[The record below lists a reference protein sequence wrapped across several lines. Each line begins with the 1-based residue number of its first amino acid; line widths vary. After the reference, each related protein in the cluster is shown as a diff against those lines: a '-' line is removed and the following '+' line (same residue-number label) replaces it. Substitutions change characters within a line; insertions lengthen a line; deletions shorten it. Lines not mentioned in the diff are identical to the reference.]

1 MQNQDTICAVATGQG
16 GAIGIIRVSGPDA
29 IAMVDRIFTPTGSFL
44 PLSGRKPYT
53 LSFGQIK
60 NIQGEIVDEV
70 LVSLFRAPHSYT
82 GEDAVE
88 ISCHGSSYI
97 LQQVMQLLINCGCR
111 SAAPGE
117 YTQRAFLNGKMDLS
131 QAEAVADLIASNSEA
146 AHRLAMNQMRGGFSK
161 ELGKLRD
168 QLLHLT
174 SLMELEL
181 DFSDHEELEFA
192 DRTELQTLAT
202 QIESLI
208 GRLTDSFSTGNAIKN
223 GVPVAIIGETNVGK
237 STLLNALV
245 GEERAIVSDIH
256 GTTRDVIEDTVNIK
270 GLTFRFIDTAGIRAT
285 TDTIEA
291 LGIERSFQAIKQAA
305 VVLWVVDQ
313 TIADKQIIELSNK
326 VLPLCKDKQLILLL
340 NKSDLKMSATSI
352 GTINFP
358 GNVHILSLSAK
369 NKEGIDKLQ
378 DLLIEV
384 TGISAISQTDV
395 IVTNVRHYEAL
406 VSALESIRRVKEG
419 LASELSVDF
428 ISQDLRECIYHLSD
442 IVGEVTTNEV
452 LGNIFNHFCVG
463 K

>member
-1 MQNQDTICAVATGQG
+1 M
-16 GAIGIIRVSGPDA
+16 
-29 IAMVDRIFTPTGSFL
+29 
-44 PLSGRKPYT
+44 
-53 LSFGQIK
+53 
-60 NIQGEIVDEV
+60 
-70 LVSLFRAPHSYT
+70 
-82 GEDAVE
+82 
-88 ISCHGSSYI
+88 
-97 LQQVMQLLINCGCR
+97 
-111 SAAPGE
+111 
-117 YTQRAFLNGKMDLS
+117 
-131 QAEAVADLIASNSEA
+131 
-146 AHRLAMNQMRGGFSK
+146 
-161 ELGKLRD
+161 
-168 QLLHLT
+168 
-174 SLMELEL
+174 
-181 DFSDHEELEFA
+181 
-192 DRTELQTLAT
+192 
-202 QIESLI
+202 
-208 GRLTDSFSTGNAIKN
+208 
-223 GVPVAIIGETNVGK
+223 
-237 STLLNALV
+237 

-313 TIADKQIIELSNK
+313 TIADKQIVELSNK

-452 LGNIFNHFCVG
+452 LGNIFNHFCIG